1 MPRRVHGIWRSGD
14 DRVRSDL
21 FVVDLSQVPQQVEP
35 AIVGRSEVAKTTVQV
50 KKFVAGPRVHGIA
63 EAVSSCVVL

>member
-1 MPRRVHGIWRSGD
+1 M
-14 DRVRSDL
+14 
-21 FVVDLSQVPQQVEP
+21 PQQVEP

-50 KKFVAGPRVHGIA
+50 KKFVAGPRVHGIT